1 MTHPKELPLASL
13 QFYATAAYPCSYLPD
28 RQARSQVATPS
39 HLIHADVYSSLVTQG
54 FRRSGMFT
62 YRPYCDSC
70 TACMPLRLPVAG
82 FVSTRS
88 QRRAW
93 SAHKGLSS
101 RVLRLGF
108 VAEHYQLYLRY
119 QAGRHAGGGMDQD
132 SIDQYTQF
140 LLQSRVNSRLVEFR
154 DPSDDDS
161 GTLRMVAIV
170 DVLSD
175 GISAVYT
182 FYDPDYRGSLGTYGV
197 MWQIEQTRELGLPY
211 LYLGYWIAESQKM
224 AYKADFSPHQLL
236 SNGAW
241 VSSDAVQPS
250 AG

>member
-182 FYDPDYRGSLGTYGV
+182 FYDPDYRGSLGTYRSSKPANSGCPTCTWATGSPRV
-197 MWQIEQTRELGLPY
+197 RRGPTRPTSAPTNCSAKGLG
-211 LYLGYWIAESQKM
+211 
-224 AYKADFSPHQLL
+224 
-236 SNGAW
+236 
-241 VSSDAVQPS
+241 
-250 AG
+250 

>member
-1 MTHPKELPLASL
+1 M

-241 VSSDAVQPS
+241 VSSDEVQPS